1 MALSRPGLWT
11 ARSWSGPEIQ
21 NPLRYKA
28 FAMDYRQTPVG
39 IGGGTRALEQRGG
52 ARLYIADLMRM
63 PTVFNGFINVSSK
76 LDALALFFA
85 RLLSGSLKEDA
96 KRDLNMQKLTRQMMQ
111 SLEKRL
117 KTTIPWAGALH
128 DDHTDIRH
136 VHILAAIPRRLQKY
150 ELESLIREASTICQE
165 QRRELE
171 PGLERAE
178 WRETAKQP
186 RTTYQ
191 SLKFSK
197 RHSMPLK
204 RQDQTRKP
212 LVLAGGGS
220 STKTHASCTCPHCH
234 FPQSHNSQGPH
245 NCVSCGWTLHKKREL
260 TLQRKGR
267 EWERSL

>member
-1 MALSRPGLWT
+1 MAIVKANYVRKGRSERVTAKANIRYIQERPGRDKEKLT
-11 ARSWSGPEIQ
+11 R
-21 NPLRYKA
+21 PLFNNAGVLGRHEAYQFIDEEGRKGRY
-28 FAMDYRQTPVG
+28 FYRLKLSPDPV
-39 IGGGTRALEQRGG
+39 
-52 ARLYIADLMRM
+52 
-63 PTVFNGFINVSSK
+63 
-76 LDALALFFA
+76 
-85 RLLSGSLKEDA
+85 KEDI

-178 WRETAKQP
+178 WRETARQP

-197 RHSMPLK
+197 RHSLPVQ
-204 RQDQTRKP
+204 RQEQTRKP

-220 STKTHASCTCPHCH
+220 STKTHASCTCPRCH
-234 FPQSHNSQGPH
+234 FPQSHISHGAH